1 MKMNDRSAMTVSE
14 VSRMTGLSVRT
25 LQYYDKTG
33 LLSPAGYT
41 DAGYR
46 LYDDAALRKLQQIM
60 LFRELEFPLKEIK
73 EIMARPDLDSRK
85 VIEQQIEL
93 LKLRREHLDDL
104 ISFAEKIKTTGV
116 NDNMYNKDFSAF
128 DKSRLEEYAGR
139 ARAQWGST
147 PEYAQ
152 YAEKAEARSASD
164 NERLADET
172 MQLFAEFGAMRS
184 LGPEDSAVQAQVRKL
199 QDFFCENFYDCT
211 RDILRS
217 LGEMYAAGGEFTENI
232 DKAGGK
238 GTAEFVSRA
247 IDIYCK

>member
-14 VSRMTGLSVRT
+14 VSRITGLSVRT

-41 DAGYR
+41 DEGYR

-104 ISFAEKIKTTGV
+104 ISFA
-116 NDNMYNKDFSAF
+116 
-128 DKSRLEEYAGR
+128 
-139 ARAQWGST
+139 
-147 PEYAQ
+147 
-152 YAEKAEARSASD
+152 
-164 NERLADET
+164 
-172 MQLFAEFGAMRS
+172 
-184 LGPEDSAVQAQVRKL
+184 
-199 QDFFCENFYDCT
+199 
-211 RDILRS
+211 
-217 LGEMYAAGGEFTENI
+217 
-232 DKAGGK
+232 
-238 GTAEFVSRA
+238 
-247 IDIYCK
+247 